1 MAYSEVKSII
11 LFRLRWTFAALAVMA
26 STSLRRDPS
35 PAVFA
40 ASARRPAPR
49 WPSRKRS
56 AGTSALTVNSWPRTV
71 PVSLACWEPTG
82 RRGSTYLARG
92 AQTKPLRPGTVK
104 FLKSPIQSRLT
115 FHNQHYLNLFI
126 DLNLKWTRGEY
137 DKIPVFWHVM
147 ATKSTYISNSSGVLK
162 LPLSKS
168 WEKDLCCVARKHPHN
183 AERWRFKVW
192 FWSKPI
198 LCL

>member
-1 MAYSEVKSII
+1 MNSKINSRNFRKRLKVLPTRVGLVCGKISKKALKFNVKC
-11 LFRLRWTFAALAVMA
+11 LLDRLRLTSAALAVMA
-26 STSLRRDPS
+26 STSPRRDPS

-71 PVSLACWEPTG
+71 HVSLACWERTG

-104 FLKSPIQSRLT
+104 FPNHQ
-115 FHNQHYLNLFI
+115 
-126 DLNLKWTRGEY
+126 
-137 DKIPVFWHVM
+137 
-147 ATKSTYISNSSGVLK
+147 
-162 LPLSKS
+162 
-168 WEKDLCCVARKHPHN
+168 
-183 AERWRFKVW
+183 FKVVSSH
-192 FWSKPI
+192 FTISTTYH
-198 LCL
+198 